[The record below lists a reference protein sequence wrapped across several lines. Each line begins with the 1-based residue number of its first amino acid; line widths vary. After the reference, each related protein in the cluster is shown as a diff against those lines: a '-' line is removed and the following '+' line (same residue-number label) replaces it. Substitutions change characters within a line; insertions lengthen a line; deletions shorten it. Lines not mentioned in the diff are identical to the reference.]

1 MQGAKVNEA
10 KDKLLC
16 FLALKVSKKRKRP
29 DRRTCPADSKE
40 VYFKLQF
47 IRPLTFARRY
57 ATIVEPKKA
66 KDGGKKLNQSF

>member
-57 ATIVEPKKA
+57 ATIVETKKA
-66 KDGGKKLNQSF
+66 KDGALL